1 MKDEL
6 DKVQAE
12 YLKLLQSI
20 TSRITTEELLE
31 LLDEVQLFW
40 YQKRNVIHLSA
51 QYLFRYSDAYF
62 LTAAT
67 IFDIEDTNQ
76 NIFFLNGKYQIFD
89 DPIPSYLKIIS
100 KKEAQDGAYSS
111 YLKKLSMI

>member
-67 IFDIEDTNQ
+67 IFDIEDADSVFYANSTHGIIPVKEIKFGKQ
-76 NIFFLNGKYQIFD
+76 KFDYKLN
-89 DPIPSYLKIIS
+89 
-100 KKEAQDGAYSS
+100 SS
-111 YLKKLSMI
+111 VAEEFWKFYTSCD